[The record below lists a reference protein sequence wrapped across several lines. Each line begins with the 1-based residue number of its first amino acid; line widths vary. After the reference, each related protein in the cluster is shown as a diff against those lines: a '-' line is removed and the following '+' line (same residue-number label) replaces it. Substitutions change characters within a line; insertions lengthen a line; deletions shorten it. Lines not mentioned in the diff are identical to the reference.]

1 MTTKVLKIRVNP
13 NFIDEFKDKI
23 KEISKESFKIIKVKD
38 FGENRITDEYKDWE
52 YEYKNTTTGFYKY
65 PLYEFKLNE
74 NTNKILS
81 DILEKKECSSK
92 SSWYKKEEVKENLN
106 HDVDD
111 TKGKHQNRFTIYVIT
126 KGRWDTNYTIKS
138 LENLGIKNYK
148 VVVETEEVDKYIK
161 SGVDKEKI
169 IPFDKEDKEN
179 KSGVPVRN
187 FVWNY
192 SIKQGETYHW
202 ILDDNIQHFY
212 RWNRNK
218 RTPVKSGY
226 VFTHIEDYTMK
237 KNNVMMSGMNYTCF
251 NNDIDYGRDLIQ
263 KNTRIY
269 SCILI
274 KNDIPKLEE
283 KWRGKFNEDT
293 DLSLRVLKLGY
304 GTMLFNNYLCGKK
317 QTGKTKGGN
326 QELYKDYSQDGYRN
340 KTLSLVEQHPDV
352 VKETAKFGKESHH
365 QVNYKPFKNNNLCI
379 L

>member
-1 MTTKVLKIRVNP
+1 
-13 NFIDEFKDKI
+13 
-23 KEISKESFKIIKVKD
+23 
-38 FGENRITDEYKDWE
+38 
-52 YEYKNTTTGFYKY
+52 
-65 PLYEFKLNE
+65 LYEFKLNE
-74 NTNKILS
+74 NTKRILS
-81 DILEKKECSSK
+81 DIFKKQVTSK
-92 SSWYKKEEVKENLN
+92 SLWYGKEELKEKVNP
-106 HDVDD
+106 DVEDK
-111 TKGKHQNRFTIYVIT
+111 KGKHQNRFMIYVIT

-138 LENLGIKNYK
+138 LDKLGITNYK
-148 VVVETEEVDKYIK
+148 VVIETQEVENYIK
-161 SGVDKEKI
+161 SGVDKDKI
-169 IPFDKEDKEN
+169 IPFEKEDKEN

-192 SIKQGETYHW
+192 SIKQGEEYHW
-202 ILDDNIQHFY
+202 ILDDNIKGFR

-251 NNDIDYGRDLIQ
+251 NNDIDYGRDLIT

-274 KNDIPKLEE
+274 KNDIPNLEE
-283 KWRGKFNEDT
+283 KWRGQFNEDT

-304 GTMLFNNYLCGKK
+304 GTMLFNNYLCDKN

-326 QELYKDYSQDGYRN
+326 QELYKNYTQEGYRK
-340 KTLSLVEQHPDV
+340 KTLSLIEQHPDV
-352 VKETAKFGKESHH
+352 VKETSKFGKESHH
-365 QVNYKPFKNNNLCI
+365 QVDYKPFRKNNLFI

>member
-1 MTTKVLKIRVNP
+1 MTTKVLKTRINP
-13 NFIDEFKDKI
+13 NFINEFKDKI
-23 KEISKESFKIIKVKD
+23 KDISENDYKIIKVKD
-38 FGENRITDEYKDWE
+38 YGENRISDEYKDWE
-52 YEYKNTTTGFYKY
+52 YEYKNTSVGYYNY

-81 DILEKKECSSK
+81 NIFKKKVSSKSLWYEKKEITEK
-92 SSWYKKEEVKENLN
+92 LN
-106 HDVDD
+106 PDIDD
-111 TKGKHQNRFTIYVIT
+111 TKGLHQNRFTIYVIT

-148 VVVETEEVDKYIK
+148 VVIETEEVDKYIK

-169 IPFDKEDKEN
+169 IPFEKKDKEN

-187 FVWNY
+187 FVWEY
-192 SIKQGETYHW
+192 SIKQGEEWHW
-202 ILDDNIQHFY
+202 ILDDNIQGFY

-218 RTPVKSGY
+218 RTKINSGF
-226 VFTHIEDYTMK
+226 VFTHIEDYTLK
-237 KNNVMMSGMNYTCF
+237 KNNVMMSGMNYLQF
-251 NNDIDYGRDLIQ
+251 NNDIDYGRDLIT

-283 KWRGKFNEDT
+283 KWRGQFNEDT

-317 QTGKTKGGN
+317 QTGKMKGGN
-326 QELYKDYSQDGYRN
+326 QELYKDYTQDGYRN
-340 KTLSLVEQHPDV
+340 KTLSLIEQHPDF
-352 VKETAKFGKESHH
+352 VKETKKFGKESHH
-365 QVNYKPFKNNNLCI
+365 QVNYKPFVNNNLI
-379 L
+379 I